1 MAQPPTHI
9 YMPTPMHT
17 IAALLAQQPEG
28 AGQARRIVVT
38 THTTPDGDAIG
49 SSFAFAHVAQL
60 MGAEV
65 RLYLYDGVPPS
76 FAWLTPPCPVVTRLA
91 ELEDFTPHLLVT
103 LDCGDA
109 KRPGPELAAYFLE
122 GTLPFPAWKDV
133 CSVNIDHHLGNP
145 GFATHNWVEPAKA
158 ATSEMVGDLAEHLH
172 LGLQGGLGQAVY
184 LGLMTDT
191 GKFSFPNT
199 TAHTLHMAARI
210 VEQGLRVAE
219 FTSHHEN
226 NWSLGRMRLWGELMH
241 SINLHHNGLIAS
253 CVVEQDHLQRN
264 QATKDDL
271 EGFAAQLRCIAGV
284 EVAVFM
290 REDAPSRSKVS
301 LRSVGHRNIRDAAAH
316 FGGGGHKNAAGAEFT
331 LPPQE
336 ALERVLEK
344 LVETWE

>member
-1 MAQPPTHI
+1 
-9 YMPTPMHT
+9 MHT
-17 IAALLAQQPEG
+17 IAALLAPQPED
-28 AGQARRIVVT
+28 AGQPRRIVVT

-49 SSFAFAHVAQL
+49 SSFAFAHVARL
-60 MGAEV
+60 MGADV

-76 FAWLTPPCPVVTRLA
+76 FTWLTPPCPVVTRLA
-91 ELEDFTPHLLVT
+91 ELEDFPPQLLVT

-109 KRPGPELAAYFLE
+109 KRPGPELATYFLE

-133 CSVNIDHHLGNP
+133 VSANIDHHVGNP

-158 ATSEMVGDLAEHLH
+158 ATSEMVGDLAEYLH
-172 LGLQGGLGQAVY
+172 LPLQGDLGKAVY

-199 TAHTLHMAARI
+199 TAHTMHMAARI

-219 FTSHHEN
+219 FTNHHEN

-241 SINLHHNGLIAS
+241 SITLHHNGLIAS

-264 QATKDDL
+264 NATKDDL

-301 LRSVGHRNIRDAAAH
+301 LRSVGHRNIRDVAAF
-316 FGGGGHKNAAGAEFT
+316 FGGGGHKNAAGAEFA

-336 ALERVLEK
+336 ALERVLQK